1 MDAQEREVF
10 WNTLCSLQGLDV
22 KQDTEK
28 LMKTI
33 RFPKYLFRYRSV
45 SLGSLEALRT
55 NKLFFSSANYY
66 DDPFDTFLYIDIE
79 YIRQVF
85 LSAFQT
91 RESTEAVTEGVKT
104 LLGEMLAEKQRELF
118 TVDYVKSMLSNGLVE
133 SFLGSALA
141 LRDEVKKDSWSI
153 CFSENGFNES
163 LWLKYADQHKGF
175 VQIYDL
181 ENEENYICGKQE
193 KCQNCGIKMYGKA
206 LYPIYY
212 SNEPYDATD
221 FAKIIMLNKIGELP
235 GVQIPQYLHDSVGK
249 GVWESE
255 RTTLI
260 KKKCHEYDE
269 EWRMITNCRTKEQ
282 PAMQWIPS
290 GIILGLRMGVKE
302 ENLVVSM
309 AKEAGIKNIYKSC
322 IDPKNQLVALPV
334 NFK

>member
-163 LWLKYADQHKGF
+163 LWLKYADQHK
-175 VQIYDL
+175 
-181 ENEENYICGKQE
+181 
-193 KCQNCGIKMYGKA
+193 
-206 LYPIYY
+206 
-212 SNEPYDATD
+212 
-221 FAKIIMLNKIGELP
+221 
-235 GVQIPQYLHDSVGK
+235 
-249 GVWESE
+249 
-255 RTTLI
+255 
-260 KKKCHEYDE
+260 
-269 EWRMITNCRTKEQ
+269 
-282 PAMQWIPS
+282 
-290 GIILGLRMGVKE
+290 
-302 ENLVVSM
+302 
-309 AKEAGIKNIYKSC
+309 
-322 IDPKNQLVALPV
+322 
-334 NFK
+334 